1 MTSRVVAKVT
11 LYHLE
16 QLLFSKLCCILLL
29 SWSRTQ
35 GSLCSS
41 WSCGGQERLMMTS
54 MMVPNMFFGHL
65 EQLLFS
71 KHWSKKLY
79 LEIAVKFSSQEHGR
93 PPRIQEEKS
102 GLDTKKSKSRL
113 DFDRKQLPTQY
124 WTSKKL
130 RNGPEIM
137 LFQPILE
144 GKFSNIFDKCAV
156 CVAWT
161 WGAQNFFG
169 TPQTY
174 LEAFG
179 MISRPGIQNT
189 QVGRQIPAAL

>member
-1 MTSRVVAKVT
+1 MTSMIVPNMFFG
-11 LYHLE
+11 HLE
-16 QLLFSKLCCILLL
+16 ELLFSKLCCIQLL

-71 KHWSKKLY
+71 KHCSKKLY
-79 LEIAVKFSSQEHGR
+79 LEFVVKFSSQEHGR

-102 GLDTKKSKSRL
+102 GLDTKKSNSRL
-113 DFDRKQLPTQY
+113 DLNRKQLPTQY
-124 WTSKKL
+124 WTSRKL

-144 GKFSNIFDKCAV
+144 GNLTNISKLCAV
-156 CVAWT
+156 MGAWT
-161 WGAQNFFG
+161 WGPENFFG

-174 LEAFG
+174 LEAIG
-179 MISRPGIQNT
+179 MVSRPGHQNT
-189 QVGRQIPAAL
+189 LLGQQIPGAH